1 MENLNELKSI
11 AYAVAKLATLEASRV
26 YQDPNYSKRELME
39 VGSRSGI
46 AASKQ
51 LYVQIMKDGVDPY
64 PFPTMR
70 VSTAARQGAMDAI
83 IELEERMEAPTQPK
97 LPDCEDD
104 DDFFWLDQVQLPEDV
119 PMPFDKEAEIAV
131 WQQLVGEK

>member
-11 AYAVAKLATLEASRV
+11 AYACAKMAALEASKV
-26 YQDPNYSKRELME
+26 YADPNYSKRELME
-39 VGSRSGI
+39 IGSRSGI
-46 AASKQ
+46 AAGKQ
-51 LYVQIMKDGVDPY
+51 LYIQLMKDGVDRY

-104 DDFFWLDQVQLPEDV
+104 DDFVWLDEQPVDV
-119 PMPFDKEAEIAV
+119 PMPWDKEAEIAV
-131 WQQLVGEK
+131 WQQLMGVEK